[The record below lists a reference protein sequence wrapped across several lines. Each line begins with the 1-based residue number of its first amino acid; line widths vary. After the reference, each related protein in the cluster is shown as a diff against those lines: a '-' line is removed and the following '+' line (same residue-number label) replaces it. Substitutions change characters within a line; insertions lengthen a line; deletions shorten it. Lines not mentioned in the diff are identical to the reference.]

1 MWIHGHPPRQNEA
14 MSGGK
19 PGSVNPGPL
28 ALCAKDVSSY
38 ETSVSRKFGRM
49 MKSTIFSKE
58 FFWAGNSGIEKKLG
72 PFVLTPRPEFC
83 REFVVVVCFFSWY
96 CLPLCY
102 FCQIRAQRKTK
113 QERKQNAQRRNNSH
127 GVLILS
133 YAKRISQKGTHC
145 A

>member
-58 FFWAGNSGIEKKLG
+58 FFWAGNSGIEKKSWDRLFSG
-72 PFVLTPRPEFC
+72 KHHVLNS
-83 REFVVVVCFFSWY
+83 VVNLLSSFASFPGIVCPCVAF
-96 CLPLCY
+96 
-102 FCQIRAQRKTK
+102 
-113 QERKQNAQRRNNSH
+113 
-127 GVLILS
+127 
-133 YAKRISQKGTHC
+133 AK
-145 A
+145 